1 MGSLL
6 HPQVFLLTSQLS
18 PCRLSGYCDG
28 GAFRRTKGVCVP
40 KWRWHALS
48 NSRTQEYSGAG
59 LVGKKESPVQRPE
72 ETSLLEVR
80 GLELWHRID
89 EVKAMLGSIGDGEI
103 SSSAYDTA
111 WVALIRDSNGDGGP
125 QFPSCI
131 RWIVGNQLLDG
142 SWGDAIFS
150 AHDRMINTLGCVI
163 ALKSWGLHPE
173 ICDKGIKFICKNI
186 WRLAEEEE
194 EFMPIGFEIAFPSLI
209 EMAKDLGLELPY
221 NDPALDDIYAK
232 RDLKLKRIPKEVM
245 HEVPTSL
252 LHSLEGMPDLD
263 WGRLLKLQCPD
274 GSFLFSPSATAYSF
288 MQTGDHKCLK
298 YLQNIVKKF
307 DGGVPN
313 VYPVDLF
320 EHLWVV
326 DRLERL
332 GISRYFESE
341 IKSCLNYVYRYW
353 TEEGICWARNSRVHD
368 VDDTAMGFRL
378 LRLHGYDVSPD
389 VLRRFE
395 KDGMFFCFIGQSNQA
410 VTGMYNLNRASQVLF
425 PGEEILERAK
435 SFSYTFLRQKQACK
449 QLRDKWIIT
458 KDLPGEVEY
467 ALEFPW
473 YASLPRV
480 ETRIYIEHYGGGDDV
495 WIGKTLYRMP
505 LVNNEL
511 YLELAKADFNQL
523 QSLHQLEWLSLH
535 KWYEESGLI
544 SYGVSWRSVL
554 RACFLATA
562 CIFEPDRAAERL
574 GWVRTAV
581 LADAISAYF
590 RSKTCTTEMR
600 RAFLRRFLDD
610 ADDDHVNCNND
621 RTRSGERRSRGLVE
635 ILRQLVDRLD
645 SEAADMAAHG
655 GAHMRR
661 RHLRRSWEEWLL
673 TWRKEEESGAHFCHG
688 IESGREETG
697 LLLIRTVEVCGQR
710 YGSGELKMEDSE
722 YSRLARL
729 ASSIFHRLQLRMKLT
744 QGTIEN
750 QTITKKLDKEVES
763 EMQALVHTILMHS
776 TSLSSKT
783 KQTFLNV
790 VKSFYYLAH
799 CPTATLNN
807 HISKVIFERVV

>member
-535 KWYEESGLI
+535 K
-544 SYGVSWRSVL
+544 
-554 RACFLATA
+554 
-562 CIFEPDRAAERL
+562 
-574 GWVRTAV
+574 
-581 LADAISAYF
+581 
-590 RSKTCTTEMR
+590 
-600 RAFLRRFLDD
+600 
-610 ADDDHVNCNND
+610 
-621 RTRSGERRSRGLVE
+621 SGERRSRGLVE